1 MSREPLRAF
10 LAVELPMS
18 VRDAVSKAMD
28 GLRAELPEEVRWVDG
43 DKLHLTLKFIAE
55 LEPTKLPRLLRSAAT
70 KLVRTEPFSVELA
83 GLGAFPSARQAR
95 VLWLGVT
102 TGAPQLARAARRL
115 DAAAAR
121 VGAERDRRPYRA
133 HLTLGRLREPIAL
146 PLERL
151 VPPDPQRFPVEEVVL
166 YESRL
171 ASSGS
176 TYIPLARLPLGR
188 AQEDFYEDIA
198 PDDLN

>member
-1 MSREPLRAF
+1 VSREPLRAF
-10 LAVELPMS
+10 LAVDLPS
-18 VRDAVSKAMD
+18 AVRSIVSEAME
-28 GLRAELPEEVRWVDG
+28 GLRTELPEDVRWVDG
-43 DKLHLTLKFIAE
+43 GKLHLTLKFIAA
-55 LEPTKLPRLLRSAAT
+55 LETTQVPRLLRSAAT
-70 KLVRTEPFSVELA
+70 KLLRTEPFDVELG

-102 TGAPQLARAARRL
+102 SGATQLARAARRL

-133 HLTLGRLREPIAL
+133 HLTLARLRDPLAL

-151 VPPDPQRFPVEEVVL
+151 IGPEPLRFPVEEVVL

-188 AQEDFYEDIA
+188 AQDDFYEDIA